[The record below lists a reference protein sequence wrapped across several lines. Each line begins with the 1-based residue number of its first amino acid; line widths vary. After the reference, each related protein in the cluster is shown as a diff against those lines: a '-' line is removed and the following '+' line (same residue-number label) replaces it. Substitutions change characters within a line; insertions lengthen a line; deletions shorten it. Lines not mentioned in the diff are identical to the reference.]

1 MITQQVTARR
11 KSPDL
16 MRIAAFTV
24 CALVS
29 VLVLLPIVVV
39 VYDSL
44 RTNGELLIAPFGLP
58 SALHWENYGNILANT
73 AGFWQELLNSIIA
86 TVGTAIL
93 LLVTACPAS
102 FVLARLTFPG
112 REVVFNIFLLG
123 LLFPLT
129 VAILPLYLIMRQL
142 SLLNSPWGL
151 IMPQAAFS
159 LPLAILILR
168 NFFRAVPRELEDAAA
183 IDGSSLMGFFWR
195 VLLPLSRPALA
206 VVTIFTVITSWNG
219 FLLPLLTL
227 NDQSTWT
234 LPLGVMEFRGQF
246 GNDWVSMLAFLTLA
260 MLPAVIVYLFAERQ
274 IIAGL
279 TAGAVKG

>member
-16 MRIAAFTV
+16 MRVAAFTV

-58 SALHWENYGNILANT
+58 GSLHWENYGNILANT

-86 TVGTAIL
+86 TAGTAIL

-129 VAILPLYLIMRQL
+129 VAILPLYLMMRQL
-142 SLLNSPWGL
+142 NLLDSPWGL

-195 VLLPLSRPALA
+195 ILLPLSRPALA
-206 VVTIFTVITSWNG
+206 VVTVFTVITSWNG

>member
-1 MITQQVTARR
+1 MVTQR
-11 KSPDL
+11 KALQPT
-16 MRIAAFTV
+16 RIAGFV
-24 CALVS
+24 ICAVVS
-29 VLVLLPIVVV
+29 FFVLIPIIVV

-44 RTNGELLIAPFGLP
+44 RTNGELLIAPFSLP
-58 SALHWENYGNILANT
+58 SSLHWENYGKILSNT
-73 AGFWQELLNSIIA
+73 AGFWQELWNSTLA
-86 TVGTAIL
+86 TGGTAIVL
-93 LLVTACPAS
+93 LATACPAS

-142 SLLNSPWGL
+142 SMLNSPWGL
-151 IMPQAAFS
+151 ILPQAAFS

-183 IDGSSLMGFFWR
+183 IDGSSLLGFFWR
-195 VLLPLSRPALA
+195 ILLPLSRPAIA
-206 VVTIFTVITSWNG
+206 VVTVFTVITSWNS

-246 GNDWVSMLAFLTLA
+246 GNDWVSILAFLTLA

-274 IIAGL
+274 IVAGL
-279 TAGAVKG
+279 TAGAVRG